1 MSAFVE
7 IWLKALTKQQKLVSQ
22 LNRKEQYMKPILM
35 DNAFE
40 AWAAAIRYCN
50 DIKDGKATL
59 QYQKNFVSSLH
70 NAVELIMKQM
80 MLNNN
85 NRDIAWVRKRKDKA
99 NAKLSQDYSNATDL
113 NKFFATLQDEEL
125 SKFETIH
132 FNELIELHQD
142 LFGKNLMKGNSFER
156 ELSLLQKLRNNETH
170 FLIRQG
176 RFLSEE
182 NFLELHNFMIRF
194 YNIVKSWWPE
204 NGNDLEQS
212 IFLWWDWFSPDKD
225 DSTYRF
231 ECEPLKDFSYE
242 FAVKNSKLAKDIA
255 EILKGDYQ
263 YGAPDFSPYTI
274 AKDLTEGYTGL
285 SAQFDEVWAMV
296 YMMQCLKII
305 VVDEILDEE
314 QGRAYYSMKVLL

>member
-1 MSAFVE
+1 
-7 IWLKALTKQQKLVSQ
+7 
-22 LNRKEQYMKPILM
+22 MKPILM

-85 NRDIAWVRKRKDKA
+85 NRDIAWVRKRKDKV

-113 NKFFATLQDEEL
+113 NRFFTTLSDEEL

-132 FNELIELHQD
+132 FNDLIELHQD
-142 LFGKNLMKGNSFER
+142 LFGKNLMKGTSFES
-156 ELSLLQKLRNNETH
+156 ELALLQKLRNNETH

-176 RFLSEE
+176 SFLSEE

-194 YNIVKSWWPE
+194 YKIVKSWWSE
-204 NGNDLEQS
+204 DGNDLEQS

-225 DSTYRF
+225 DNTYRF
-231 ECEPLKDFSYE
+231 ECEPLQDFSYE
-242 FAVKNSKLAKDIA
+242 SAVRNSKLTKDIV
-255 EILKGDYQ
+255 EILKGNHQ
-263 YGAPDFSPYTI
+263 CGAPNFSPYDI
-274 AKDLTEGYTGL
+274 AFNLINEHNGL
-285 SAQFDEVWAMV
+285 SAPFDEVLAIV
-296 YMMQCLKII
+296 YMMQSLKII
-305 VVDEILDEE
+305 IVDEIINDESGE
-314 QGRAYYSMKVLL
+314 VYSTIKILL